1 MLDKKTALYDRDEK
15 GELLPVEVE
24 LEIEDGDSLQEEY
37 LGETIKLVP
46 IPRGKIKRLFST
58 VSVDDK
64 DTDMDGTIIKEHC
77 VEPSFT
83 ETEVDCMKPVLS
95 AIIVNTIFRES
106 GIRAGKNKKKAV
118 LKAEDE
124 FAKN

>member
-15 GELLPVEVE
+15 GELLPIETSLEVDEDDE
-24 LEIEDGDSLQEEY
+24 LQKEY
-37 LGETIKLVP
+37 IDETIKITP
-46 IPRGKIKRLFST
+46 IPRGKIKRLFAT

-77 VEPSFT
+77 VDPSFT